1 MLQIVSFPMLDTS
14 FSSIVFIDIENIK
27 FQLIKQFNSRY
38 SLNHYKSGEKLC

>member
-27 FQLIKQFNSRY
+27 FQLIK
-38 SLNHYKSGEKLC
+38 